1 MVRTKAFPKQNTEVA
16 KTVTLTEGGPKKRR
30 LRPGTKALR
39 EIRRYQKSTDLLIQR
54 APFER
59 TVKEISQDTAINGIK
74 WKKDALK
81 ALQEA
86 TENYLTEMFK
96 KMMQLAVARK
106 AKTIM
111 PRDKQTIRALGLI

>member
-1 MVRTKAFPKQNTEVA
+1 MVRTKATPKQNKEVA
-16 KTVTLTEGGPKKRR
+16 KTEALVEGGAKKRR

-86 TENYLTEMFK
+86 TENYLTEFFK

-111 PRDKQTIRALGLI
+111 PRDKQTVRALGLI